1 MRRLEKERAS
11 KRKQTKNKRTAVP
24 RDGLSE
30 EEKEQWVTATATAE
44 RQRLALLQRAGRGR
58 SESGA
63 TATSTSAA
71 PPVARAVSAPEAPS
85 SSIPRP
91 KSATPHPGQTLALT
105 RLASRSAAEREQ
117 LRDARVIQRN
127 LVYVT
132 GLAPQ
137 FARSETLSRA
147 EYFGMYGEV
156 VKVVVNRQNLA
167 ASNGRPPSASA
178 YITYRTEEQAATAV
192 RSVTGFRLEGRVLK

>member
-1 MRRLEKERAS
+1 LEKERVS
-11 KRKQTKNKRTAVP
+11 KRKQAKSKRTTVP

-30 EEKEQWVTATATAE
+30 EEKAQWAAATATAE
-44 RQRLALLQRAGRGR
+44 RHRQELLERAGRGR
-58 SESGA
+58 SDSGA
-63 TATSTSAA
+63 APASTGTASVLKRSA
-71 PPVARAVSAPEAPS
+71 SAPEPS
-85 SSIPRP
+85 TSSTARP

-105 RLASRSAAEREQ
+105 RLASRSAAEREE

-137 FARSETLSRA
+137 YARSETLSRP
-147 EYFGMYGEV
+147 EYFGRYGEV
-156 VKVVVNRQNLA
+156 VKVVVNKQNLA

-178 YITYRTEEQAATAV
+178 YITFRTEEQAATAV
-192 RSVTGFRLEGRVLK
+192 RSVTGYRLDSRVLK